1 MPLTPVPRV
10 NSVSLRRLGSS
21 SEPSAVN
28 GVGVML

>member
-1 MPLTPVPRV
+1 MPLTRVPRV

-21 SEPSAVN
+21 SVPSGLN